1 MEPYNGTFEL
11 VDPYTIVID
20 HRYQRD
26 LRPALVAAIASDPR
40 WELFGVPVLFR
51 RDEGAHSVYYCA
63 DGQQRIEGIKRSQN
77 PPRLI
82 PAVWFPVSHLADE
95 AAVFVHINEF
105 RIALS
110 ALQKHKGKLVAED
123 PATLAIERAV
133 EQAGLTIGMGGHNE
147 NARNIMAVSAL
158 YGIYER
164 MAEEGLLQTLVVCR
178 DAFENDAKAFSSAI
192 LRGVAQVIE
201 EQDGNYE
208 RQKLTTA
215 LSRTSVHAI
224 LRKSEELR
232 VDIGGSR
239 ATNVRRAIKALAR
252 V

>member
-1 MEPYNGTFEL
+1 MEPYNGTFEM
-11 VDPYTIVID
+11 VDPFTIVVD

-26 LRPALVAAIASDPR
+26 LRPALVAAIAADPR

-51 RDEGAHSVYYCA
+51 RDDGSNSVYYCA
-63 DGQQRIEGIKRSQN
+63 DGQQRIEGVKHSTE

-82 PAVWFPVSHLADE
+82 PAVWFPVNHLADE
-95 AAVFVHINEF
+95 AAVFVQINEY

-133 EQAGLTIGMGGHNE
+133 ETAGLSIGATRRDQD
-147 NARNIMAVSAL
+147 ARTIMAVSSL
-158 YGIYER
+158 YWVYER
-164 MAEEGLLQTLVVCR
+164 LAEEGLLQTLIVCR
-178 DAFENDAKAFSSAI
+178 DAFEDDSGAFTSSI

-201 EQDGNYE
+201 EQGDSYD
-208 RQKLTTA
+208 RARLTTA
-215 LSRTSVHAI
+215 LRSTSVHAL

-232 VDIGGSR
+232 FNMGGSK
-239 ATNVRRAIKALAR
+239 ALNVRRAIQALAR